1 MSNGLRAALEQCGGS
16 LSQWT
21 VLSDPVDPFRQD
33 IPSGHRDG
41 QWLGEALGRKL
52 GPDARIHNR
61 GLHYILLGEIKPNG
75 EKYVNDAANYEW
87 LEKTSNYARWLG
99 YIPFDRITDERN
111 AAPVLRLWQPTQ
123 PTPYVSVD
131 FDVQVPDAED
141 LEPYIWLDG
150 FQGKQEFHLA
160 LIGEKSSLGD
170 VLGSVAEKYQA
181 DLFLPT
187 GCLSNTLIYQLARN
201 AAADGRPLVVLYFAD
216 CDPGGH
222 NMAVEVS
229 RKLQAFKISHFPELQ
244 WECHR
249 AGLTPDQVR
258 QFDLP
263 MSVIKETEKR
273 GESWVAATGVEQT
286 EIDALATLQPDL
298 LRRIAED
305 AIAPFYD
312 TTLASRVEVA
322 KWQWREAAQAAV
334 DEQAGAHL
342 DQLRTNAADLLAQK
356 RAEIKAI
363 LETVQIDASSFD
375 LPPVPNVPPA
385 NIAWRDQPMPL
396 CDSRWDFAEQC
407 RSLKADK
414 AYQNFNYGGGD
425 Q

>member
-1 MSNGLRAALEQCGGS
+1 MSSSLRAALESCGGN

-33 IPSGHRDG
+33 TPANHVRAA
-41 QWLGEALGRKL
+41 WLAEAMNRKI
-52 GPDARIHNR
+52 GPDANIHNR
-61 GLHYILLGEIKPNG
+61 GLHYILLGETKPNG
-75 EKYVNDAANYEW
+75 EKYVNDADNFDW

-111 AAPVLRLWQPTQ
+111 AAPVLRLWRPTQ
-123 PTPYVSVD
+123 PTPYVSMD
-131 FDVQVPDAED
+131 FDVQVPDADD

-150 FQGKQEFHLA
+150 FHGKQEFHLA

-170 VLGSVAEKYQA
+170 VLGSVAESHQA

-187 GCLSNTLIYQLARN
+187 GCLSNTLIYKLAKN
-201 AAADGRPLVVLYFAD
+201 AADDGRALVVLYFAD

-229 RKLQAFKISHFPELQ
+229 RKLQAFKIAHFPDLQ

-258 QFDLP
+258 RFGLP
-263 MSVIKETEKR
+263 TSPIKETEKR
-273 GESWVAATGVEQT
+273 GQSWMAATGVEQT

-312 TTLASRVEVA
+312 RTLSARVETA
-322 KWQWREAAQAAV
+322 KWHWREAAQAAV

-342 DQLRTNAADLLAQK
+342 EQLRSNAAELLLQK
-356 RAEIKAI
+356 RDEIKAI
-363 LETVQIDASSFD
+363 LDTVRIDADSFD
-375 LPPVPNVPPA
+375 LPPLPEPPTA
-385 NIAWRDQPMPL
+385 DIAWRDQPMPL
-396 CDSRWDFAEQC
+396 CDSRWEFTEQC
-407 RSLKADK
+407 RALKADK
-414 AYQNFNYGGGD
+414 AYQNFGGD
-425 Q
+425 A

>member
-1 MSNGLRAALEQCGGS
+1 MSNGLRAALEAAGGS
-16 LSQWT
+16 LKSLT
-21 VLSDPVDPFRQD
+21 VLSDPVDPFRMD
-33 IPSGHRDG
+33 TPANHARAR
-41 QWLGEALGRKL
+41 WLADAMNRKI
-52 GPDARIHNR
+52 GPDATIHNR

-75 EKYVNDAANYEW
+75 EKYVNNADDFEW

-99 YIPFDRITDERN
+99 YIDFNRITDERN
-111 AAPVLRLWQPTQ
+111 AAPVIRLWKPTQ

-131 FDVQVPDAED
+131 FDVQVPDASD

-150 FQGKQEFHLA
+150 FNGKQQFHLA

-187 GCLSNTLIYQLARN
+187 GCLSNTLIYQLAKN
-201 AAADGRPLVVLYFAD
+201 AATDGRPLVVLYFAD
-216 CDPGGH
+216 CDPGGW

-258 QFDLP
+258 QFNLP
-263 MSVIKETEKR
+263 TSVIKETEKR
-273 GESWVAATGVEQT
+273 GESWTAATGVEQT

-312 TTLASRVEVA
+312 KTLTSRVEIA
-322 KWQWREAAQAAV
+322 KWEWREAAQAAI
-334 DEQAGAHL
+334 DEQAGAHIE
-342 DQLRTNAADLLAQK
+342 QLRADAAELLIQK
-356 RAEIKAI
+356 REEIKAI
-363 LETVQIDASSFD
+363 MDTVRIDVGGFD
-375 LPPVPNVPPA
+375 IPRVPDIPPA
-385 NIAWRDQPMPL
+385 EIAWRDQPMPL
-396 CDSRWDFAEQC
+396 CASAWDFAEQC
-407 RSLKADK
+407 RALKADK
-414 AYQNFNYGGGD
+414 AYQNFAARESR
-425 Q
+425 